1 MSHLIFAQTF
11 AIASLIAIIVGF
23 VFWGGF
29 ICGRMWQSRQE
40 SKHDDNDML

>member
-29 ICGRMWQSRQE
+29 ICGCVWTKQNKEDIDQ
-40 SKHDDNDML
+40 